1 MTQIRLYQP
10 KYAKALWYL
19 FFSTVRMINIKDY
32 SLAQVTAWA
41 PESFDMTVWE
51 NKMASIQPFVA
62 ELEGVI
68 VGYAD
73 LQPDGLIDHFFCH
86 HAYQGRGVGRAL
98 MNYIFSLAD
107 ERKIPRLYS
116 HVSITAKPFFERF
129 GFSVESKQ
137 AVELR
142 GQVLTNYQMERS
154 LRKTLF

>member
-1 MTQIRLYQP
+1 MTQIRSYQP
-10 KYAKALWYL
+10 KDANALWYL

-51 NKMASIQPFVA
+51 NKMASIQPFIA
-62 ELEGVI
+62 ELDGVI

-86 HAYQGRGVGRAL
+86 HAYQGKGVGRAL

-116 HVSITAKPFFERF
+116 HVSITAKPFFEHF
-129 GFSVESKQ
+129 GFFTESEQTVEI
-137 AVELR
+137 R
-142 GQVLTNYQMERS
+142 GEALSNFNMVRPLAKSTC
-154 LRKTLF
+154 